1 MKKNK
6 NYLLVFLRK
15 SKRYISSLFWLEPC
29 AGGICTR
36 KRGSTTEIL
45 CICHKKWTIML
56 PKWRCKVGETVEDAA
71 IREFQEETG
80 IYDFKLGEKIWVVRD
95 RKRRKKT
102 TFFKINKPGKQ
113 HTQFHDEA
121 TLWIKIED
129 ALVDMRHKG
138 ERKLVKEYIER
149 FGK

>member
-1 MKKNK
+1 
-6 NYLLVFLRK
+6 
-15 SKRYISSLFWLEPC
+15 
-29 AGGICTR
+29 
-36 KRGSTTEIL
+36 
-45 CICHKKWTIML
+45 ML